1 MTLDELKNKFLL
13 GELSDMAVGHKL
25 KLVAD
30 ELDAIF
36 PYEGSTRAK
45 FSAYVNN
52 GDGTNSWCHVSNR
65 FRTLITVKKGFRPF
79 CGNQNSCECNR
90 LAQQTRQESKT
101 ADEKKLTNH
110 KRRATNRSRYGH
122 DFASQ
127 HELVKQ
133 KAEQTCIEKYGAKA
147 PTLNPA
153 VLSKVQSTVQENWGV
168 SWPQQN
174 LSIREKTRQV
184 FEDEYGGS
192 CPAKN
197 PEVVQKTKNTNLEK
211 YGVIVPFLHPENVL
225 KNHISMR
232 NKTYESQ
239 IASRPDLR
247 PLFSY
252 DEFVNSAV
260 DTEHT
265 FQCLGCN
272 NAVTGFVNGVSH
284 LRCFV
289 CYPRRETW
297 GETSIKKFL
306 QANGIDYSQWNR
318 ELIKP
323 LEVDFFLPNHNLAIE
338 FNGTWYHRYQK
349 LGDKKYHQRKWQ
361 LCRDKGV
368 RLIQIW
374 EHELA
379 SKPEVIF
386 DRLGYVLGLERKSVG
401 ARKCQIHPVSWATA
415 KTFINQS
422 HLQGHLSTKHAW
434 GLSFENELLAVA
446 SFVKPRFGTSSEYE
460 LARFCVLPGYSV
472 PGGLGRLLAHA
483 QKELGF
489 ESIVSYSNLNWGVGD
504 GYNQVGFEL
513 SHISHPNHWYFKSLQ
528 DVQTRWHFQKH
539 RIKGKA
545 TGSTATEI
553 AANMGYSKFYD
564 AGNAVWTKR
573 YN

>member
-147 PTLNPA
+147 PTLNPT

-197 PEVVQKTKNTNLEK
+197 PEVTQKTKNTNLEK
-211 YGVIVPFLHPENVL
+211 YGVIAPFLQPETVL
-225 KNHISMR
+225 KNYNIMR

-239 IASRPDLR
+239 IASRSDLR

-265 FQCLGCN
+265 FQCLGGN
-272 NAVTGFVNGVSH
+272 NTVTGFVNGVSH

-289 CYPRRETW
+289 CYPKKETW
-297 GETSIKKFL
+297 GETSIKKIP
-306 QANGIDYSQWNR
+306 ASQW
-318 ELIKP
+318 
-323 LEVDFFLPNHNLAIE
+323 D
-338 FNGTWYHRYQK
+338 
-349 LGDKKYHQRKWQ
+349 
-361 LCRDKGV
+361 
-368 RLIQIW
+368 
-374 EHELA
+374 
-379 SKPEVIF
+379 
-386 DRLGYVLGLERKSVG
+386 
-401 ARKCQIHPVSWATA
+401 
-415 KTFINQS
+415 
-422 HLQGHLSTKHAW
+422 
-434 GLSFENELLAVA
+434 
-446 SFVKPRFGTSSEYE
+446 
-460 LARFCVLPGYSV
+460 
-472 PGGLGRLLAHA
+472 
-483 QKELGF
+483 
-489 ESIVSYSNLNWGVGD
+489 
-504 GYNQVGFEL
+504 
-513 SHISHPNHWYFKSLQ
+513 
-528 DVQTRWHFQKH
+528 
-539 RIKGKA
+539 
-545 TGSTATEI
+545 
-553 AANMGYSKFYD
+553 
-564 AGNAVWTKR
+564 
-573 YN
+573 